1 MTIKKHFKRWLYGS
15 CPGIAGAF
23 PYFGT
28 KVYFPNGSWSF
39 LAACDQGIFESDN
52 VRLLQRL
59 VRPGTW
65 FFDVGANI
73 GLMSLPVLKAVSDA
87 RVLSFEPSPN
97 VLAYLKRTVDASPY
111 VGRWILVPKAVGE
124 YEGRVSFNLSR
135 PEQSLFDG
143 IKSTQ
148 RVMHCR
154 EVEVEISTIDSEWK
168 KLGKPEVS
176 MIKIDVEG
184 AELSVLKGARECIA
198 FCKPHILF
206 EWDVQNLK
214 AYECPASTILDFASE
229 HDLRVFSLPSCV
241 TITNEHDLMLHLI
254 STDSFL
260 LSQ

>member
-1 MTIKKHFKRWLYGS
+1 MSLKKHIKRWLYGS

-52 VRLLQRL
+52 VRLLQGL

-65 FFDVGANI
+65 LFDVGTNI
-73 GLMSLPVLKAVSDA
+73 GLMSLPVLKAISDA

-97 VLAYLKRTVDASPY
+97 VLEYLKRTIAESSHAD
-111 VGRWILVPKAVGE
+111 RWTLVPKAVGE
-124 YEGRVSFNLSR
+124 HEGKVSFNLAS

-143 IKSTQ
+143 MKSAQ
-148 RVMHCR
+148 RVAVCR
-154 EVEVEISTIDSEWK
+154 EVEVELTTIDSEWK
-168 KLGKPEVS
+168 SRGKPEVS

-184 AELSVLKGARECIA
+184 AELAVLKGARECIT
-198 FCKPHILF
+198 FCNPHVLL
-206 EWDVQNLK
+206 EWNLQNLK
-214 AYECPASTILDFASE
+214 AYDCPARAILEFANE
-229 HDLRVFSLPSCV
+229 LNLRIFSLPWCV
-241 TITNEHDLMLHLI
+241 WITNEHDLTLHLI
-254 STDSFL
+254 STESFL